1 MIQAITFDLWNTLI
15 INKSYSK
22 QRLENLFQFLQ
33 EREIFLSFDE
43 LRAAYDKRFHLSE
56 VTFEEIEFRHIYTE
70 YRISN
75 VLDELNIAI
84 SKDDMEIIKQDL
96 ESQMLQDPP
105 LLKPGVKKIL
115 EELDPN
121 YQIGLISNTGVT
133 PGRIL
138 SKVLDDYEILD
149 LFDVTIFSDETG
161 YFKPHPIMF
170 EFPLKTLKCKAEN
183 AIHIGDMLETDVKGA
198 NDYQMLSVWFNES
211 NKVRSLE
218 IKPNYEIKEIPK
230 VIQIIQEISK

>member
-1 MIQAITFDLWNTLI
+1 MIQAVTFDLWNTLI

-22 QRLENLFQFLQ
+22 QRLKNLFQFLQ

-43 LRAAYDKRFHLSE
+43 LRSAYDKKFHLTE

-70 YRISN
+70 DRILN
-75 VLDELNIAI
+75 VLKELSI
-84 SKDDMEIIKQDL
+84 EIPKEKLEFIKKDL
-96 ESQMLQDPP
+96 ESLMLQDPP
-105 LLKPGVKKIL
+105 SLKPSVKETL
-115 EELDPN
+115 EKLAPN

-133 PGRIL
+133 PGQIIN
-138 SKVLDDYEILD
+138 KVLDEHKILD
-149 LFDVTIFSDETG
+149 FFDVTVFSDETG

-218 IKPNYEIKEIPK
+218 IKPNYEIKEIPE